1 MKRGLILGLSA
12 ALAMPAASI
21 AYGQDVAPDTSSI
34 VRKNRAPVSDEVLE
48 VTLPRAVEAVLDNGL
63 KVLILEDHRLPIV
76 SMELGISGAGGIYE
90 PADVPGLATMTAQM
104 LREGTA
110 TRSNQ
115 EILEQVA
122 RLGATLSSRS
132 NFGSA
137 QASVSASGL
146 ARNMDEWVEIM
157 LDVLLHP
164 SFPESELDRLRE
176 QARVGLRQQRSSP
189 AFLADERFNAAVFG
203 DHPAAIVTETE
214 ASLDAMST
222 ETIARWH
229 RDRYAPQN
237 SILGIAGDVDA
248 DELIPQL
255 NVWFA
260 GWERTDLVEELPPDP
275 PTPPETRIFLVDRPN
290 SEQTTIYIGTL
301 AIDRRHPDYVPFTVM
316 NEVLGGGAAARL
328 FINLREEKG
337 YTYGAYSTFS
347 ALKYPGAW
355 RAFGDVRTEV
365 TEGAMNEFMNEIAR
379 IREEPVPEGELAETK
394 RSIVAGFALSLEQ
407 PSSLLGYSTLREIYG
422 FDADYW
428 DVYPAQIMAVT
439 SEDVQSSVVA
449 WIGAEMEFALSQAV
463 ASGDTFEHRPSECGH
478 CVQDFLADLDLR
490 DLPGEA
496 AGSESGADDAL
507 PPADLRFYPAALVVP
522 CGHLPCHA
530 AVAADLGNMAIPNG
544 WIPRRLRSDHCV
556 LWRRY
561 NHIQGLPIPMS
572 QHIPC
577 GRSIIGAV
585 RQEARDRGI
594 ELIQEP
600 G

>member
-1 MKRGLILGLSA
+1 M
-12 ALAMPAASI
+12 
-21 AYGQDVAPDTSSI
+21 
-34 VRKNRAPVSDEVLE
+34 
-48 VTLPRAVEAVLDNGL
+48 
-63 KVLILEDHRLPIV
+63 KVLILEDHRVPIV

-90 PADVPGLATMTAQM
+90 PKDLPGLATMTAQM
-104 LREGTA
+104 LREGTS

-146 ARNMDEWVEIM
+146 ARNMDEWVEIV
-157 LDVLLHP
+157 LDVLLQP

-176 QARVGLRQQRSSP
+176 QAKVGLRQQRSSP

-203 DHPAAIVTETE
+203 DHPAGIVTETE
-214 ASLDAMST
+214 ASLDAMSS

-229 RDRYAPQN
+229 RDRYTPQN
-237 SILGIAGDVDA
+237 SILGIAGDVDP

-255 NVWFA
+255 NEWFA
-260 GWERTDLVEELPPDP
+260 AWERTDLVEELPPDP
-275 PTPPETRIFLVDRPN
+275 TPPSETRIVLVDRPN

-316 NEVLGGGAAARL
+316 NEVLGGGSAARL

-365 TEGAMNEFMNEIAR
+365 TEGAMNEFMNEITR

-407 PSSLLGYSTLREIYG
+407 PSSLLGYSTLRAIYG

-428 DVYPAQIMAVT
+428 DVYPSQIMAVT
-439 SEDVQSSVVA
+439 SEDVQSMAEKYLGPDRLQIVA
-449 WIGAEMEFALSQAV
+449 VGDAGRIREFMEQFGTVELYDPGREPGRPAVSHPLVRTAV
-463 ASGDTFEHRPSECGH
+463 AFLMRDVGPPAIIHRATPPDSRCGRGGLVPH
-478 CVQDFLADLDLR
+478 TPVR
-490 DLPGEA
+490 K
-496 AGSESGADDAL
+496 AL
-507 PPADLRFYPAALVVP
+507 PAGWRRR
-522 CGHLPCHA
+522 LPRHRSFGRGRRT
-530 AVAADLGNMAIPNG
+530 VLQDLG
-544 WIPRRLRSDHCV
+544 RVESSSR
-556 LWRRY
+556 
-561 NHIQGLPIPMS
+561 
-572 QHIPC
+572 
-577 GRSIIGAV
+577 
-585 RQEARDRGI
+585 
-594 ELIQEP
+594 
-600 G
+600 